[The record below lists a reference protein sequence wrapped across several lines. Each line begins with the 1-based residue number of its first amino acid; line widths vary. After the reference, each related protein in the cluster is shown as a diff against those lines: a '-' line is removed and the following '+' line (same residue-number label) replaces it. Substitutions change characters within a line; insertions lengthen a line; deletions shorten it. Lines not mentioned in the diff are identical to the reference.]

1 MEDSDIEEKIDSK
14 YKIIEKIGSGG
25 QANIFSVVKIGT
37 NEIYAAKVFKYKS
50 DSIDNEINMLQ
61 EVKQYQCP
69 YIINII
75 DSGEGEVIRKN
86 RKTKERKYF
95 ILENQPNGDIFDYI
109 CAKKQGV
116 GELASKIIF
125 QKILFGLKCLHK
137 HNICH
142 RDLKLENILFDENF
156 EPKICDFGI
165 ACINS
170 SELKYDGGTK
180 EYLPPEAKTSSRY
193 DGIKG
198 DIFYLA
204 SILMILTTGVTAFDK
219 VSPLFKDLF
228 IKIVAYNPDNRLNID
243 EILAHPW
250 FKEIDDMKTNN
261 LEEFKKNEE
270 KIKELFT
277 SLIPEAKNL
286 LEEDLKKKNAESE
299 YAYYNKSVSDN
310 NGVFNSN
317 VKPKIVDT
325 PMNIRYC
332 INIRGELEPISFM
345 NKLYEEIKNESRIA
359 CNIHTDPEILK
370 INITFENILEK
381 EEDEEEI
388 KEEKKQENEDDKEE
402 DFNNELEMEIKLY
415 QAPEKYILRFKH
427 KKGNRKKFID
437 NYQII
442 SEVAIKLLK

>member
-1 MEDSDIEEKIDSK
+1 
-14 YKIIEKIGSGG
+14 
-25 QANIFSVVKIGT
+25 
-37 NEIYAAKVFKYKS
+37 
-50 DSIDNEINMLQ
+50 MLQ

-204 SILMILTTGVTAFDK
+204 SILMILTTGVTAFDFPDK
-219 VSPLFKDLF
+219 DDYLFKR
-228 IKIVAYNPDNRLNID
+228 IYYKQYKIYWDKIEPK
-243 EILAHPW
+243 
-250 FKEIDDMKTNN
+250 FKQKKLKFPHYLKTF
-261 LEEFKKNEE
+261 L
-270 KIKELFT
+270 
-277 SLIPEAKNL
+277 
-286 LEEDLKKKNAESE
+286 
-299 YAYYNKSVSDN
+299 
-310 NGVFNSN
+310 
-317 VKPKIVDT
+317 
-325 PMNIRYC
+325 
-332 INIRGELEPISFM
+332 
-345 NKLYEEIKNESRIA
+345 
-359 CNIHTDPEILK
+359 
-370 INITFENILEK
+370 
-381 EEDEEEI
+381 
-388 KEEKKQENEDDKEE
+388 
-402 DFNNELEMEIKLY
+402 
-415 QAPEKYILRFKH
+415 
-427 KKGNRKKFID
+427 
-437 NYQII
+437 
-442 SEVAIKLLK
+442 

>member
-1 MEDSDIEEKIDSK
+1 MIN
-14 YKIIEKIGSGG
+14 IIFIYLIITQIYLFS
-25 QANIFSVVKIGT
+25 IF
-37 NEIYAAKVFKYKS
+37 
-50 DSIDNEINMLQ
+50 
-61 EVKQYQCP
+61 
-69 YIINII
+69 INII

-204 SILMILTTGVTAFDK
+204 SILMILTTGVTAFDFPDKDDHLFKRIYYKQYKLYWDKIEPKFKQKKIK